1 VSGHA
6 RGEHRPAG
14 SGDDPPADSGAR
26 RCRPRPRPLA
36 PGGPRPTDRL
46 AAFFLV
52 ALAFLVAGGVVA
64 VLDAAGAGGSHGRWL
79 ALHLALLGGVS
90 QLVLGAGQFFATAF
104 LATDPPS
111 RALVRAQLASWSAG
125 TLALA
130 IGVPADAPALVDLG
144 GLAILAGLALFAVA
158 LFGLERRSLQRAAW
172 AVRWYHAAAAS
183 LALGALVGVALAHG
197 SAWTHGSL
205 LGAHLA
211 LNLAGW
217 LGTAIVG
224 TLHTFFPSLT
234 HTRLPRPRLQ
244 GPTFAAWLG
253 GVAALAAGA
262 AFHAGA
268 AVAAGWALLALA
280 GGLLAVNL
288 AGCARA
294 AQPPL
299 GLAVRLVGA
308 GQAFLV
314 AGLLVA
320 LAALVADGPWAP
332 LAGAWRDALA
342 ALLLAGWVGL
352 TVAGSLLHLL
362 AVLRRVRHLGEPM
375 PAPRPRAEAVTA
387 LLAVTAVAALAA
399 SRAPALDEVAPAAEL
414 LTVAVAA
421 LLAARILALAALAV
435 RGARLRV

>member
-1 VSGHA
+1 MSEPGTA
-6 RGEHRPAG
+6 SATGG
-14 SGDDPPADSGAR
+14 
-26 RCRPRPRPLA
+26 RCRPRPQPLA
-36 PGGPRPTDRL
+36 LGGPRPTDLL
-46 AAFFLV
+46 AAFFLA
-52 ALAFLVAGGVVA
+52 ALAFLLAGGVVA
-64 VLDAAGAGGSHGRWL
+64 VLDAAGLAGRDGRWL

-104 LATDPPS
+104 LATDPPP
-111 RALVRAQLASWSAG
+111 RGLVRAQLASWSAG

-130 IGVPADAPALVDLG
+130 VGVPTGAQALVDLG

-158 LFGLERRSLQRAAW
+158 LAGLERRSLQRAAW
-172 AVRWYHAAAAS
+172 AVRWYHASAAS
-183 LALGALVGVALAHG
+183 LALGALVGVALARG
-197 SAWTHGSL
+197 AAWTHGSL

-244 GPTFAAWLG
+244 GPTFTAWLG

-268 AVAAGWALLALA
+268 AVAAGWALLAIA
-280 GGLLAVNL
+280 AGLLAVNL

-299 GLAVRLVGA
+299 GLPVRLVGA
-308 GQAFLV
+308 GQGFLA

-320 LAALVADGPWAP
+320 LVALIADGPWAP
-332 LAGAWRDALA
+332 LAGSWRDALA

-375 PAPRPRAEAVTA
+375 PAPRPRPDAVTA

-399 SRAPALDEVAPAAEL
+399 SRVPALDAIAPAAEA
-414 LTVAVAA
+414 LTAVVAS
-421 LLAARILALAALAV
+421 LLAARILALAVRAV